1 MVCRDFMPVDDPLVT
16 KYSIPLYVRRVFQ
29 NAESHSSIQQSEQG
43 IESSFLKTNTNGAAE
58 AIDSIAELLD
68 AKPLNVGEEET
79 EMGEASD
86 DCLSYDGMD
95 TIVGI
100 ESQDDAPREP
110 NGHDTVLHRQPLEVP
125 VNDFTTEQVASIVLW
140 EGSTAT
146 KALNCRGWMRSE
158 DEWTRRTDASL
169 RKRDVNIKRC
179 SEDPKFRSRL
189 CNHWDVSFGTL
200 CPMRKKN
207 KCVFAHGPIELRVK
221 DGKRH
226 RWGTLVDKEG
236 NNSNP
241 MASGGEDTYGA
252 ARSVESMRKEEGK
265 WNTDRPTP
273 SRQRPKGKPTPGK
286 KRIVGI
292 SKDS

>member
-1 MVCRDFMPVDDPLVT
+1 
-16 KYSIPLYVRRVFQ
+16 
-29 NAESHSSIQQSEQG
+29 
-43 IESSFLKTNTNGAAE
+43 
-58 AIDSIAELLD
+58 
-68 AKPLNVGEEET
+68 
-79 EMGEASD
+79 
-86 DCLSYDGMD
+86 
-95 TIVGI
+95 
-100 ESQDDAPREP
+100 
-110 NGHDTVLHRQPLEVP
+110 
-125 VNDFTTEQVASIVLW
+125 
-140 EGSTAT
+140 
-146 KALNCRGWMRSE
+146 
-158 DEWTRRTDASL
+158 
-169 RKRDVNIKRC
+169 
-179 SEDPKFRSRL
+179 
-189 CNHWDVSFGTL
+189 
-200 CPMRKKN
+200 MRKKN